1 MWKLNVIVARIAFVI
16 VALDATILNISN
28 ILNTKYSIILD
39 DVVKFKTKMSLLYEY
54 LEKMQIFYEEFDMEK
69 WDGIIVIKN

>member
-1 MWKLNVIVARIAFVI
+1 MI
-16 VALDATILNISN
+16 NISN

-39 DVVKFKTKMSLLYEY
+39 DVIKFKTKMSSLYEY

-69 WDGIIVIKN
+69 